1 MKAVATGDGGEGG
14 DYSDSFEDETRNSA
28 SLEERAKSNTGK
40 IWTDVDSCLYCHG
53 AKY

>member
-1 MKAVATGDGGEGG
+1 MKTVATGDGGEGG

-40 IWTDVDSCLYCHG
+40 IWTDEHLCLYCCG